1 MMWLWEKTP
10 LNHRKSKTLRRSQV
24 HTTARASNLQHSTH
38 KRVHEVTQALTRVL
52 SVVILFLV
60 PMQIPSMDVG
70 DQIYKF
76 VFKKK
81 FWFNE
86 FTETE
91 LGANEVAFNLI
102 YCQVRT

>member
-10 LNHRKSKTLRRSQV
+10 LSHRKSKTLRRSQV
-24 HTTARASNLQHSTH
+24 HTTARASNLEHATH
-38 KRVHEVTQALTRVL
+38 KRVHEVTQALTCGD
-52 SVVILFLV
+52 LFSRAKK
-60 PMQIPSMDVG
+60 QIPSMDVG
-70 DQIYKF
+70 DQLYKF